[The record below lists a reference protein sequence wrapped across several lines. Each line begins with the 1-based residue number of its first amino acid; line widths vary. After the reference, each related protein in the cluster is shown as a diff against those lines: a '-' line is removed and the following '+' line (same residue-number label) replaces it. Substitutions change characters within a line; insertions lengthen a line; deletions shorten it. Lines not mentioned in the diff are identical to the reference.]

1 MQAPLVSTLSL
12 SPTSSPTPLISRPGH
27 TTHIWGV
34 SKTHNFHFPLSPG
47 ILCSSHKTCFKNL
60 ILETYFIYLFFGV
73 TLRADIAAMLHPR
86 HSYNNNNLKQFC
98 NFHQSNITR
107 WIRLIRN
114 LKWQDWR
121 HHVSICEHLVMI
133 IERKH
138 CKCTVAKT
146 LLVSRFLRN
155 MSIAA
160 ADQSGHCISPMFQVR
175 FGKIGYWQLWVS
187 GLG

>member
-1 MQAPLVSTLSL
+1 M
-12 SPTSSPTPLISRPGH
+12 
-27 TTHIWGV
+27 
-34 SKTHNFHFPLSPG
+34 
-47 ILCSSHKTCFKNL
+47 
-60 ILETYFIYLFFGV
+60 LENYFLHLFFGV
-73 TLRADIAAMLHPR
+73 TLGADIAAMLHPR

-114 LKWQDWR
+114 LNWQDWR

-138 CKCTVAKT
+138 CKCTVAKN

-187 GLG
+187 LDNSPDTTQIWATSECTQIVRWMELKQLLSAWFLTNQTSCYSALYK